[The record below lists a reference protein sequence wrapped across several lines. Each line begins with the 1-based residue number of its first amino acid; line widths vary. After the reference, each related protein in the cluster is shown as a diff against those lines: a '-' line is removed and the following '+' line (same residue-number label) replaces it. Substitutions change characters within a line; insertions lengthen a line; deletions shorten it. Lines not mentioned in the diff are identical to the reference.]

1 MSRALN
7 LNASQEDVLASCAKA
22 NAPIT
27 QIETLL
33 SGGTRVV
40 LRNADDAVAI
50 GRLYKGKII
59 TDAVSRTPSRLAH
72 G

>member
-7 LNASQEDVLASCAKA
+7 LDLPEEHVRDACARN
-22 NAPIT
+22 NAPFT

-40 LRNADDAVAI
+40 FKNADDAATI
-50 GRLYKGKII
+50 GRLHKGKVISG
-59 TDAVSRTPSRLAH
+59 AVTRSPSRLLH

>member
-7 LNASQEDVLASCAKA
+7 LNATQEDVLASCARAK
-22 NAPIT
+22 APIT
-27 QIETLL
+27 QIEPLL

-40 LRNADDAVAI
+40 LRNGDDAATI
-50 GRLYKGKII
+50 GRLSKGKII
-59 TDAVSRTPSRLAH
+59 TDQVTRTPGRLLL

>member
-7 LNASQEDVLASCAKA
+7 LDAPEQHVLDTCAKH

-40 LRNADDAVAI
+40 LQSADDAAVI
-50 GRLYKGKII
+50 GRAYKGKVI
-59 TDAVSRTPSRLAH
+59 TGPIQRTPSRLMR